1 MKQNKLHSLMDKLKQ
16 QSCKVIEVT
25 KDHYVL
31 ENGDVFEHTF
41 SIDDNITVEQFQ
53 HLLDKAK
60 DMVLQ
65 TLEKIDDNI

>member
-16 QSCKVIEVT
+16 QSCKVVEVT

-41 SIDDNITVEQFQ
+41 SIDDDITVEQFQ
-53 HLLDKAK
+53 QLLDNAK

>member
-1 MKQNKLHSLMDKLKQ
+1 MDKLKQ
-16 QSCKVIEVT
+16 QSCKVVEVT

-41 SIDDNITVEQFQ
+41 SIDDDITVEQFQ
-53 HLLDKAK
+53 QLLDNAK

-65 TLEKIDDNI
+65 TLEKKLTITYNGKVT

>member
-1 MKQNKLHSLMDKLKQ
+1 MDKLKQ
-16 QSCKVIEVT
+16 QSCKVVEVT

-31 ENGDVFEHTF
+31 ENGNVFEHTF
-41 SIDDNITVEQFQ
+41 SIDDDITVEQFQ

>member
-1 MKQNKLHSLMDKLKQ
+1 MKQNNLHSLMDKLKQ
-16 QSCKVIEVT
+16 QSCKVVEVT

-31 ENGDVFEHTF
+31 ENGNVFEHTF
-41 SIDDNITVEQFQ
+41 SIDDDITVEQFQ

>member
-1 MKQNKLHSLMDKLKQ
+1 MDKLKQ
-16 QSCKVIEVT
+16 QSCKVVEVT

-41 SIDDNITVEQFQ
+41 SIDDDIIVEQFQ

-65 TLEKIDDNI
+65 TLEKIDNNI